1 VIVNPTSYTV
11 ENDNDARCAEYL
23 LYEIEQEKENSIA
36 NVIDRDETICALR
49 IAEREYQPRDFLRS
63 MR

>member
-11 ENDNDARCAEYL
+11 ENDNDARCAEFL
-23 LYEIEQEKENSIA
+23 LYEIEQVKENNNA

-49 IAEREYQPRDFLRS
+49 IAERENQSRDLLRS